1 MYTNIEYAHMH
12 LVYGAAEGN
21 AFAAR
26 RRYRDLFPRR
36 QLPSHQIFAGVDRHM
51 RKYGIRS
58 APRTGRPRVHVEDNV
73 LDMVD
78 QDPAISTRAISAAL
92 GISQCTVWCMLRR
105 LHLYPF
111 HLQKVQEL
119 TTADYPHRRQFCHW
133 LLQRK
138 FHAKW
143 R

>member
-1 MYTNIEYAHMH
+1 MNTNIEYADMH

-21 AFAAR
+21 ALAAR
-26 RRYRDLFPRR
+26 RRYSELFPRR
-36 QLPSHQIFAGVDRHM
+36 QLLSHQTFAGVDRRM
-51 RKYGIRS
+51 REGQC
-58 APRTGRPRVHVEDNV
+58 
-73 LDMVD
+73 LDMID

-92 GISQCTVWCMLRR
+92 VIPQSTVWRMLRR
-105 LHLYPF
+105 KQLYPF

-119 TTADYPHRRQFCHW
+119 TPADYPHRRQYCQW